1 MGPLGF
7 APQPLEPLMKN
18 LSPAPFSSAAFLAA
32 FAALLALG
40 PAALPAGAQE
50 ARSELRVLA
59 SIPPMAA
66 IAAAVVPEATSLL
79 GPGTS
84 PHGAQL
90 TPARAAAAEEA
101 RIFFAVDESLEGGRF
116 LEGLEGLADE
126 VVILF
131 PLLVREE
138 EGEDA
143 RHDEDEHG
151 HEDEDGHGHKD
162 EHGDDHGHEDE
173 DGHGHEDEDEHGH
186 GDKDEHGHGDEDEH
200 GHEDEHEDEH
210 GDGHGHDHGGVDP
223 HIWLDP
229 KLASAAAALIAERI
243 AAIEP
248 ARAEEARAGA
258 EAFAVRAE
266 EARGRVKALLA
277 PYAGRP
283 FILHHAA
290 FARLLDDVGLT
301 PLGHLLS
308 SPERPSG
315 AADLA
320 RLRQAAGEAG
330 PFCLFLE
337 PQIARS
343 AAVRALSSE
352 GARVAEVDILGA
364 EEPYGIRSW
373 ERLYEGVAESL
384 AGCLAEL

>member
-1 MGPLGF
+1 
-7 APQPLEPLMKN
+7 MKN
-18 LSPAPFSSAAFLAA
+18 LSPAPLSSAAFLAA

-40 PAALPAGAQE
+40 PAALPAVAQE

-131 PLLVREE
+131 PLLVGEE

-162 EHGDDHGHEDE
+162 EHGD
-173 DGHGHEDEDEHGH
+173 
-186 GDKDEHGHGDEDEH
+186 EDEH

-210 GDGHGHDHGGVDP
+210 GDDHGHDHGGVDP

-290 FARLLDDVGLT
+290 FARLLDDAGLT